1 MGHKRSWKFHAVSC
15 CFMLFEKETIGNVV
29 MNFIEKICTDI
40 GNVVREICG
49 FT

>member
-1 MGHKRSWKFHAVSC
+1 MGTRWDINPHGN
-15 CFMLFEKETIGNVV
+15 FMLFEKETIDNVV
-29 MNFIEKICTDI
+29 MNFMGKICTDI